1 MSIDDATPEE
11 WDQAIDMLAINNQ
24 VGGQHYKGNG
34 IQPIEYIYANGLS
47 WSMGNVL
54 KLITRDKVDK
64 VGTDQVPSLDRLP
77 GKSRPTKTE
86 KLNGSRRTRWP
97 GSRSSHAH
105 QQSVRRFAE

>member
-1 MSIDDATPEE
+1 MSIDNATPEE

-54 KLITRDKVDK
+54 NLLPETRLIRLKTYLK
-64 VGTDQVPSLDRLP
+64 PSNTL
-77 GKSRPTKTE
+77 T
-86 KLNGSRRTRWP
+86 LNY
-97 GSRSSHAH
+97 SSYM
-105 QQSVRRFAE
+105 V

>member
-24 VGGQHYKGNG
+24 VGGHHYKGNG

-64 VGTDQVPSLDRLP
+64 VEDLLKAKHYIDLELQLVHGVDGEGNKIGPY
-77 GKSRPTKTE
+77 TKE
-86 KLNGSRRTRWP
+86 VK
-97 GSRSSHAH
+97 
-105 QQSVRRFAE
+105 V